1 MTGVTEGLVCV
12 VLQELRTPETDQV
25 TGSGGEVWRGYSV
38 YTSGYHS
45 VDRLR

>member
-1 MTGVTEGLVCV
+1 MFAINTKYL
-12 VLQELRTPETDQV
+12 LQELRTPDTEQ
-25 TGSGGEVWRGYSV
+25 GSAGAADIWRGYSV